1 MAKKIV
7 EPEKDMPIAEAKRY
21 LENAKKI
28 LSEKA
33 GKQEKYYTDK
43 KYVRVAGNT
52 AWNGVLIALNA
63 TLPVEKTL
71 KKDSRPSIDTY
82 KTLAKKEGYELLNL
96 INEAYNHLHLYMG
109 YDGVLAVNT
118 VNTAMS
124 IASDTVAWCESR
136 IKKPKN

>member
-1 MAKKIV
+1 MSKKIIV
-7 EPEKDMPIAEAKRY
+7 PEKDTPIQEAKRY
-21 LENAKKI
+21 LENAKEL

-43 KYVRVAGNT
+43 KYVRMAGNT

-63 TLPVEKTL
+63 TLQVEKTL
-71 KKDSRPSIDTY
+71 KKDSRSSIDTY
-82 KTLAKKEGYELLNL
+82 KTLARKEGYELLNL
-96 INEAYNHLHLYMG
+96 IGEAYNHLHLYMG

-124 IASDTVAWCESR
+124 IANDTVAWCEAR
-136 IKKPKN
+136 LEKL